1 MNFDTWFARTDSKW
15 FEFQRRGMSVA
26 LFTCVVFLVL
36 SLEPCVCLT
45 DKVLLPGLAK
55 VNPLRAKLWQR
66 QRLSHI
72 WLHKDLRL
80 NVYALIRTL
89 EDHLF

>member
-1 MNFDTWFARTDSKW
+1 MTRGLLTQTPNGE
-15 FEFQRRGMSVA
+15 EFRRKGLSVA
-26 LFTCVVFLVL
+26 LFTCVVFPVL

-45 DKVLLPGLAK
+45 DKVLRPGLVEA
-55 VNPLRAKLWQR
+55 NPLRAKRW

-89 EDHLF
+89 EDRLV